1 MEPSVIAA
9 SVVALLTP
17 YLKKAAEAFVGEAGK
32 GVATFVQEKAKAIW
46 ERLREASGA
55 DPSATAALDR
65 FEADPDAGKDE
76 AEMQIA
82 SQIAQDS
89 GLQAELAVA
98 ITEVKRAAPQI
109 RVVQNMKEAED
120 VVGLKAKRMTRGSA
134 EVSQVMDKAKNVS
147 GAEFDEI
154 G

>member
-32 GVATFVQEKAKAIW
+32 GAATFVQEKAKAIW
-46 ERLREASGA
+46 ERLRKASDV

-76 AEMQIA
+76 AETQIA
-82 SQIAQDS
+82 SRIALDR
-89 GLQAELAVA
+89 GLEAELAEA
-98 ITEVKRAAPQI
+98 IAEVKRAAPQI

-120 VVGLKAKRMTRGSA
+120 VVGLKAKRMTRGNA
-134 EVSQVMDKAKNVS
+134 EVSQVMDKAKKVS